1 MNINVLTN
9 YPQPDVKT
17 IDALLEKEIAQ
28 STTKLVVLDDDPTG
42 VQTIHDIS
50 VYTDWS
56 VESLRKGFRENNKV
70 FFILTNSRG
79 MTPAETTALH
89 HEIVRN
95 TAEAAR
101 LEGAK
106 YLYMSRSDST
116 LRGHYPLET
125 QLLKEGFEAA
135 NGSTVDGEI
144 LCPFFLEG
152 GRYTIDNVHY
162 VRYGEELVPAAET
175 EFAKDK
181 SFGYTRSA
189 LPEYIEEKTQG
200 AVKAADVLPIPL
212 DLLRAVDIDGIE
224 KLLLGAQNY
233 RRSGVNAIGYEDV
246 KVFSIALYRA
256 MSKGKTFVFRTAAGL
271 VKVMGGVSDR
281 PLRTRAEM
289 CRKESGMGG
298 LVVVGSH
305 TKKTTAQL
313 EALLA
318 LPGTEAIEF
327 NSDLVLEGND
337 AFQAEIRRCVKLETD
352 IIRRGLTAVCYTRRT
367 LLTLPD
373 DTEKSA
379 LKRSVAIS
387 EGVQRLVADLPVE
400 PSFIV
405 AKGGITSSD
414 IGVKALQVR
423 CANVMGQICA
433 GVPVWETDAT
443 SRFPGIPYV
452 IFPGN
457 VGENHTLRE
466 AVEKLLT
473 P

>member
-1 MNINVLTN
+1 MNINVLIN

-56 VESLRKGFRENNKV
+56 VESLRKGFREDNKV

-79 MTPAETTALH
+79 MTPVETTALH

-101 LEGAK
+101 LENAK

-125 QLLKEGFEAA
+125 HLLKEGYETST
-135 NGSTVDGEI
+135 GSAVDGEI

-152 GRYTIDNVHY
+152 GRYTINNIHY

-233 RRSGVNAIGYEDV
+233 RRICVNAIGYEDV

-281 PLRTRAEM
+281 PLLTRREM
-289 CRKESGMGG
+289 CRKESKMGG

-337 AFQAEIRRCVKLETD
+337 AFQAEIRRCVELETD

>member
-233 RRSGVNAIGYEDV
+233 RRICVNAIGYEDV

-281 PLRTRAEM
+281 PLLTRAEM

>member
-56 VESLRKGFRENNKV
+56 VESLRKGFREDNKV

-79 MTPAETTALH
+79 MTPVETTALH

-233 RRSGVNAIGYEDV
+233 RRICVNAIGYEDV

-281 PLRTRAEM
+281 PLLTRREM

-337 AFQAEIRRCVKLETD
+337 AFQAEIRRCVELETH
-352 IIRRGLTAVCYTRRT
+352 ITRRGLTAVCYTRRT

-414 IGVKALQVR
+414 IGVKALQVH

>member
-56 VESLRKGFRENNKV
+56 VESLRKGFREDNKV

-79 MTPAETTALH
+79 MTPVETTALH

-125 QLLKEGFEAA
+125 QLLKEGYEASA
-135 NGSTVDGEI
+135 GSAVDGEI

-152 GRYTIDNVHY
+152 GRYTINNIHY

-200 AVKAADVLPIPL
+200 TVKAADVLPIPL
-212 DLLRAVDIDGIE
+212 EMLRSVDIDGVE
-224 KLLLGAQNY
+224 KLLLGAKDY
-233 RRSGVNAIGYEDV
+233 RRICVNAIGYEDV
-246 KVFSIALYRA
+246 KVFAIALYRA

-281 PLRTRAEM
+281 SLLTRAEM
-289 CRKESGMGG
+289 CRKESNMGG

-313 EALLA
+313 EELLT
-318 LPGTEAIEF
+318 LPGTEAVEF
-327 NSDLVLEGND
+327 NSDLVLDGKE
-337 AFQAEIRRCVKLETD
+337 AFQAEIRRCVEAETD

-373 DTEKSA
+373 DTENSA

-387 EGVQRLVADLPVE
+387 EGVQHLVADLPVE
-400 PSFIV
+400 PAFIV

-433 GVPVWETDAT
+433 GVPVWETDAG

-457 VGENHTLRE
+457 VGETHTLRE
-466 AVEKLLT
+466 AVEKLIAH
-473 P
+473 

>member
-56 VESLRKGFRENNKV
+56 VESLRKGFREDNKV

-79 MTPAETTALH
+79 MTPVETTALH

-233 RRSGVNAIGYEDV
+233 RRICVNAIGYEDV

-281 PLRTRAEM
+281 PLLTRAEM

>member
-1 MNINVLTN
+1 MNINVLIN

-56 VESLRKGFRENNKV
+56 VESLRKGFREDNKV

-79 MTPAETTALH
+79 MTPVETTALH

-101 LEGAK
+101 LENAK

-125 QLLKEGFEAA
+125 HLLKEGYETST
-135 NGSTVDGEI
+135 GSAVDGEI

-152 GRYTIDNVHY
+152 GRYTINNIHY

-233 RRSGVNAIGYEDV
+233 RRICVNAIGYEDV

-281 PLRTRAEM
+281 PLLTRREM
-289 CRKESGMGG
+289 CRKESKMGG

-337 AFQAEIRRCVKLETD
+337 AFQAEIRRCVELETD

-387 EGVQRLVADLPVE
+387 EGVQRLVPARRTFLYCSE
-400 PSFIV
+400 RRNH
-405 AKGGITSSD
+405 
-414 IGVKALQVR
+414 LQ
-423 CANVMGQICA
+423 
-433 GVPVWETDAT
+433 
-443 SRFPGIPYV
+443 
-452 IFPGN
+452 
-457 VGENHTLRE
+457 
-466 AVEKLLT
+466 
-473 P
+473 